1 MGNKGVQRRLNIDG
15 TPFLGK
21 AKQYTK
27 YLTHFFEKELEGT
40 DHEKLEYLKEVERNH
55 VEVQQVMEAQDISLP
70 GDSDSIV
77 SNFFEK
83 LEEPQAEA
91 YYDVIRALK
100 LQE

>member
-1 MGNKGVQRRLNIDG
+1 
-15 TPFLGK
+15 
-21 AKQYTK
+21 
-27 YLTHFFEKELEGT
+27 
-40 DHEKLEYLKEVERNH
+40 
-55 VEVQQVMEAQDISLP
+55 MEAQDISLP

-100 LQE
+100 LQEWMSTSQCALIYFIFLQKLLIHTIQ